1 MANFNSDNAALLA
14 LTPPSRVQVNKLHG
28 RVRYLEAQYTVPASG
43 GPQIGDTITWGA
55 VPRGARILGHLSEL
69 SWSTGA
75 ASSTLNL
82 GDAASAARHLAAT
95 AVTTAGQAVPRAASA
110 NGLLSFVALD
120 DSIASGAPSATNT
133 TTLRSTVAGAALQ
146 AAQTIVL
153 RVAYVLD

>member
-14 LTPPSRVQVNKLHG
+14 LTPPSRVEVNKLHG
-28 RVRYLEAQYTVPASG
+28 RIRYMEALFTVPVSG
-43 GPQIGDTITWGA
+43 VAIADTITWGPI
-55 VPRGARILGHLSEL
+55 PRGARILGHLSEL

-110 NGLLSFVALD
+110 LGLASFETTD
-120 DSIASGAPSATNT
+120 DSLASGLPSATNNT
-133 TTLRSTVAGAALQ
+133 VLRSTVAGAALV
-146 AAQTIVL
+146 AGQTIYL
-153 RVAYVLD
+153 RMAYVLD